1 MPVFFLFGQLF
12 KKNVHHNRETMTEEQ
27 LVKGCLK
34 GEAQAQKALFEQYS
48 GKMLSLC
55 KRYAGSQEE
64 AEDIFQEG
72 FIKVYEKL
80 NQFSGTGS
88 LGGWIRMV
96 MINTALIHI
105 RKNKQQQYDEAIEEA
120 KTLDSG
126 DINALA
132 KMSLDDL
139 EALINSMPLGY
150 KTVFNLFAVEGY
162 AHKEIAEMLGISEST
177 SKTQFL
183 KARAFLKRSINEIE
197 LK

>member
-1 MPVFFLFGQLF
+1 
-12 KKNVHHNRETMTEEQ
+12 MTEEQ

-55 KRYAGSQEE
+55 KRYSGSTEE

-80 NQFSGTGS
+80 HQFSGTGS

-96 MINTALIHI
+96 MVNTALIHI
-105 RKNKQQQYDEAIEEA
+105 RKNKQQMYDEAIEEA
-120 KTLDSG
+120 RTLDSG
-126 DINALA
+126 DMDALA

-139 EALINSMPLGY
+139 EKLIDSMPQGY

-183 KARAFLKRSINEIE
+183 KARAFLKRSINEKE